1 LLSRVLN
8 DIPPPAVDDAT
19 TERIVDSLRYTAS
32 VADDALQN
40 VRPGR
45 TLADALAKLDEVET
59 YVIATTDRI
68 DSSMA
73 RLTSSNNVMS
83 GWLDEQ
89 DQLSRRL
96 ASNIEEH
103 TAHITNLM
111 EFEKAR
117 RQQMDDHWKRLEEN

>member
-1 LLSRVLN
+1 MLSRVLN